1 MAGLC
6 DGSSQSADREKPVFM
21 VNPGLGR
28 PDESPAPL
36 TPDSGGKLVLVECLE
51 APFVT
56 RRLPKDGDEDSG
68 RGGLDT
74 GRGGLDTGT
83 GGLVAPT

>member
-6 DGSSQSADREKPVFM
+6 DGSSQSADLEKPVFM
-21 VNPGLGR
+21 VNPCLGR

-36 TPDSGGKLVLVECLE
+36 TPDSGGKLVLECLE

-68 RGGLDT
+68 SGGLDT